1 MLSVDDQERARVLA
15 ETQQLTG
22 AIILQSRARLRG
34 ENYGAWRRA
43 KTAVDVIGD
52 IARAALVEKPLE
64 AVDRVFV
71 PRVGGA
77 CRGQYIARQNH

>member
-1 MLSVDDQERARVLA
+1 
-15 ETQQLTG
+15 
-22 AIILQSRARLRG
+22 LQSRARLRG

-64 AVDRVFV
+64 AAIGFSCRVSAV
-71 PRVGGA
+71 HVAANTSLGKPLNRNDA
-77 CRGQYIARQNH
+77 CLA